1 MRGLHI
7 STIFQDN
14 STDFLY
20 SVCRIVQTNFQ
31 GTCNHLQK
39 VCTFVHVFL
48 KKSKYLECISAE
60 GNTAEEISVED
71 ISVED
76 TLARDISVEG
86 ISVEDISVEDI
97 SAEDIS
103 VKDISVEELQCTLLF
118 FELRGLYKVF
128 AHFCPIR
135 TKPFQKQIY

>member
-14 STDFLY
+14 STNFLY

-31 GTCNHLQK
+31 GTCNHLRK

-60 GNTAEEISVED
+60 DTSAEEISVED

-76 TLARDISVEG
+76 ILARDMSVEG
-86 ISVEDISVEDI
+86 ILM
-97 SAEDIS
+97 
-103 VKDISVEELQCTLLF
+103 KDIYVDDVFVEMF
-118 FELRGLYKVF
+118 
-128 AHFCPIR
+128 H
-135 TKPFQKQIY
+135 

>member
-20 SVCRIVQTNFQ
+20 SVCRNVQTNFQ
-31 GTCNHLQK
+31 GACNHLQK

-48 KKSKYLECISAE
+48 KKSRYLECISAE
-60 GNTAEEISVED
+60 GTSAEEISVED

-76 TLARDISVEG
+76 ILAWD

-97 SAEDIS
+97 SEEDNLLEDILDTS
-103 VKDISVEELQCTLLF
+103 VKDYFFMVFLWKYFISTRLCI
-118 FELRGLYKVF
+118 
-128 AHFCPIR
+128 CI
-135 TKPFQKQIY
+135 

>member
-14 STDFLY
+14 STNFLY
-20 SVCRIVQTNFQ
+20 SVCRIVQTNVQ
-31 GTCNHLQK
+31 GTCNQLRK
-39 VCTFVHVFL
+39 VCTFVQVFL

-60 GNTAEEISVED
+60 DTSAEEISVED
-71 ISVED
+71 ISAED
-76 TLARDISVEG
+76 ILARDISVEG

-103 VKDISVEELQCTLLF
+103 VKDISEEDTSVEDILD
-118 FELRGLYKVF
+118 
-128 AHFCPIR
+128 I
-135 TKPFQKQIY
+135 

>member
-14 STDFLY
+14 STNFLY
-20 SVCRIVQTNFQ
+20 SVCRIVQTNVQ
-31 GTCNHLQK
+31 GTCNHLRK

-60 GNTAEEISVED
+60 DTSAEEISVED
-71 ISVED
+71 ISAED
-76 TLARDISVEG
+76 ILARDISVEG
-86 ISVEDISVEDI
+86 ISVETISMEDI

-103 VKDISVEELQCTLLF
+103 VKDISAEDIF
-118 FELRGLYKVF
+118 S
-128 AHFCPIR
+128 
-135 TKPFQKQIY
+135 

>member
-1 MRGLHI
+1 MRGLYI

-31 GTCNHLQK
+31 GTCNHLRK

-60 GNTAEEISVED
+60 DTSAEEISVED
-71 ISVED
+71 ISAED
-76 TLARDISVEG
+76 ILARDISVEG
-86 ISVEDISVEDI
+86 ISVEDISVEDT
-97 SAEDIS
+97 SVED
-103 VKDISVEELQCTLLF
+103 VLMKDIYVDNVFVEMF
-118 FELRGLYKVF
+118 
-128 AHFCPIR
+128 H
-135 TKPFQKQIY
+135 

>member
-1 MRGLHI
+1 MRGLYI

-14 STDFLY
+14 STNFLY
-20 SVCRIVQTNFQ
+20 SVCRIVQTNVQ
-31 GTCNHLQK
+31 GTCNHLRK

-60 GNTAEEISVED
+60 EISVED

-76 TLARDISVEG
+76 ILAWD

-97 SAEDIS
+97 SEEDIS
-103 VKDISVEELQCTLLF
+103 VKAISEEDTSVEDILDILVKIIYF
-118 FELRGLYKVF
+118 DNVF
-128 AHFCPIR
+128 VDIIH
-135 TKPFQKQIY
+135 

>member
-14 STDFLY
+14 STNFLY

-31 GTCNHLQK
+31 GTCNHLRK

-60 GNTAEEISVED
+60 DTSAEEISVED
-71 ISVED
+71 I
-76 TLARDISVEG
+76 LARDISVEG
-86 ISVEDISVEDI
+86 ISVEDISVEDT
-97 SAEDIS
+97 SVEDILM
-103 VKDISVEELQCTLLF
+103 KDIYVDDVFVEMF
-118 FELRGLYKVF
+118 
-128 AHFCPIR
+128 H
-135 TKPFQKQIY
+135 

>member
-31 GTCNHLQK
+31 GTCNHLRK

-60 GNTAEEISVED
+60 DTSAEE
-71 ISVED
+71 
-76 TLARDISVEG
+76 
-86 ISVEDISVEDI
+86 ISVEDI
-97 SAEDIS
+97 SAEDILARGTCNHLRKVCTFVHVFLKKS
-103 VKDISVEELQCTLLF
+103 RYLECISVEGTSAE
-118 FELRGLYKVF
+118 EISVE
-128 AHFCPIR
+128 
-135 TKPFQKQIY
+135 